1 MNDPRMHEY
10 LQQVSDAHPCGE
22 DMAFSTLFD
31 DIREARRADDSSL
44 APVRRS
50 KSACKL
56 GEISRA
62 SC

>member
-22 DMAFSTLFD
+22 DMAYSTLFD

-44 APVRRS
+44 VALPGTPITAHS
-50 KSACKL
+50 
-56 GEISRA
+56 GA
-62 SC
+62 SNCRF